1 VLTFAIHPDVL
12 SVNALGPSGD
22 RGTNGRVPGTKDFIR
37 PSRLRIASEIKR
49 VTAHTAAVNYESK
62 MMYRSASAVIV
73 GVDGSQAAA
82 NAVRWAIDEAISRDV
97 PLRIVHVAGV
107 EEQPA
112 DDVHRKIEYAET
124 ALRAATAVADATG
137 DPFKVEADLLW
148 GPSRTSR

>member
-1 VLTFAIHPDVL
+1 
-12 SVNALGPSGD
+12 
-22 RGTNGRVPGTKDFIR
+22 
-37 PSRLRIASEIKR
+37 
-49 VTAHTAAVNYESK
+49 

-124 ALRAATAVADATG
+124 ALRAATAVVDATG
-137 DPFKVEADLLW
+137 RPLQGRGGPPVGTPHGRPGSACLVDQDRPAHLRRHGVCRTVPCPRIRPALCGSGDPRIVKNRGGSYRGACSGL
-148 GPSRTSR
+148 RR